1 MTSMFLLSWGVK
13 KPILYAYSKL
23 FWCCLEVVLAL
34 FLALKA
40 TQLNNSKTTS
50 SNISENRFTVNPKMI
65 KTYAIWSKNVAPIEN
80 LSTQNLI
87 FTLSAIYETILI
99 FEGGSVSKSQEN
111 RFLRPEIVKIAISES
126 QNFT

>member
-1 MTSMFLLSWGVK
+1 
-13 KPILYAYSKL
+13 
-23 FWCCLEVVLAL
+23 
-34 FLALKA
+34 
-40 TQLNNSKTTS
+40 
-50 SNISENRFTVNPKMI
+50 MI

-111 RFLRPEIVKIAISES
+111 RFLRPEIVKITISES
-126 QNFT
+126 QNLNLNFNFRGHILNFQAKNTQKSWYFKVENNAQKTPEQL